1 MGAYDLLT
9 GFSYFMCATSDRHPT
24 NHTPHALA
32 LALARSSA
40 LSLSLSL
47 ARARTHTQALGGHWD
62 TWSIVLRKWG
72 QVMRWLLESRNIAL
86 SRWWQQPH
94 SVTNKGYLY
103 HPHVIISLQKAEI
116 ESSYRSVDHLIFFF
130 FSGKKT
136 RTFFVCDRDNEQWF
150 CFVG

>member
-1 MGAYDLLT
+1 MAAYDLLT

-32 LALARSSA
+32 LARSSA
-40 LSLSLSL
+40 LS
-47 ARARTHTQALGGHWD
+47 RTHTNNWRALGYLV
-62 TWSIVLRKWG
+62 VLSKWG

-103 HPHVIISLQKAEI
+103 HPHVILAKAEI
-116 ESSYRSVDHLIFFF
+116 GSSYRSVDHLHLIFRQ
-130 FSGKKT
+130 K
-136 RTFFVCDRDNEQWF
+136 NQNIF
-150 CFVG
+150 CF